1 MTILIEVPPGLNGVA
16 VTDTAIGDVDG
27 EAGYYHYRGHD
38 ATALARACSFED
50 VWHLVAVGHLPDAA
64 EAAALPRTRWRRRGA
79 CPSRC
84 CPCSS
89 RWHRPAAPRSA
100 GSGPPSRSPPTS
112 SACAR

>member
-1 MTILIEVPPGLNGVA
+1 MTILIDVPPGLNGVA

-27 EAGYYHYRGHD
+27 DAGYYHYRGHD
-38 ATALARACSFED
+38 ATALARSCSFEE
-50 VWHLVAVGHLPDAA
+50 VWHLVAVGHLPDAGRPPA
-64 EAAALPRTRWRRRGA
+64 SVTRWRPHGA

-100 GSGPPSRSPPTS
+100 GCGPPSRSPPTS
-112 SACAR
+112 SASGR